1 MSKKELF
8 KRYAFF
14 IIGLF
19 VNAFGVSFITKA
31 QLGTSPISSVPYTL
45 SMGFPLTMGTF
56 TFLLNMVL
64 IVGQVIFQKK
74 DFQKIQLIQIPVS
87 LIFGYFIDFTMSLLS
102 FLNPTTYI
110 LKVLFLL
117 IGCLILALGISIEVI
132 ANVVMLSGE
141 AFVKAISSKLNKEFG
156 ITKVSFDVTLVITS
170 SIISLVMFHR
180 IKGVREGTIIAA
192 LIVGLMAKFFNKKL
206 GFINNE
212 LLIDKQLL
220 SEEVEE
226 VIVDL
231 TEIS

>member
-8 KRYAFF
+8 KRYGFF

-64 IVGQVIFQKK
+64 IIGQLIFEKK
-74 DFQKIQLIQIPVS
+74 DFQKIQLIQIPISV
-87 LIFGYFIDFTMSLLS
+87 IFGYFIDLTMSLLS

-117 IGCLILALGISIEVI
+117 IGCAILALGVSIEVI

-141 AFVKAISSKLNKEFG
+141 AFVKTISSKLNKEFG
-156 ITKVSFDVTLVITS
+156 TIKVSFDVTLVVSS
-170 SIISLVMFHR
+170 SIISLLLFNKFV
-180 IKGVREGTIIAA
+180 GVREGTIIAA
-192 LIVGLMAKFFNKKL
+192 LIVGLIAKFFNEKF
-206 GFINNE
+206 GFINNK
-212 LLIDKQLL
+212 LLMDKQLL
-220 SEEVEE
+220 VEE
-226 VIVDL
+226 DI
-231 TEIS
+231 TEVSKVA